1 MMEKGGVY
9 LGPRLRR
16 LRKDLGL
23 TQASMAS
30 DVGIS
35 PSYIALMERNQRP
48 VTAEVLIRLAKAY
61 RIDLPSLTE
70 DNSPD
75 LISRLRAAMKDPI
88 FADIEVSAIELADV
102 LSNFPGFTEAM
113 LRLYTAYKSEQFAL
127 ADQQQ
132 LAVFSGND
140 NTLTDPVAAVRAF
153 LAARRNFFPQLDT
166 IAETMSFDVSQA
178 GGLVAF
184 LRQRHGLSV
193 RRLPPDVM
201 MGSVRRLDRHRRE
214 ILLDDGL
221 DLASQNFQLAQQLA
235 YLEIDA
241 DLDKAIGA
249 GNLPSENARHL
260 AHRALA
266 GYFGAALLMPYAQF
280 ARAAE
285 TKRYDVEAISRQ
297 FNTSFEQTAH
307 RLTTLQK
314 PGQEC
319 IPFFFIRV
327 DSAGNVSKRL
337 DSASFPFA
345 RHGGGCP
352 LWSLHQVFSS
362 PRSVVTQWLELPDG
376 QRFFSIARTVSAG
389 GGSYSSTRVM
399 RAVALVCEAHYADRM
414 IYYERNSPPVYTP
427 IGISCRLCHRST
439 CTARSE
445 PPIGR
450 TILADGYR
458 RTEAPFGFSD

>member
-1 MMEKGGVY
+1 MEKNGVY

-23 TQASMAS
+23 TQATMAT
-30 DVGIS
+30 DIGIS

-61 RIDLPSLTE
+61 TIDLSTLTE
-70 DNSPD
+70 EQGSS
-75 LISRLRAAMKDPI
+75 LISRLKAAMKDPI
-88 FADIEVSAIELADV
+88 FADIEVSPVELADV

-113 LRLYTAYKSEQFAL
+113 LRLYTAYKSDQFAL

-132 LAVFSGND
+132 AGSVDRDAAS
-140 NTLTDPVAAVRAF
+140 DPVAAVRAF
-153 LAARRNFFPQLDT
+153 LAAHRNCFPHLDAA
-166 IAETMSFDVSQA
+166 AEGLAAEIVNN
-178 GGLVAF
+178 GGLQAF
-184 LRQRHGLSV
+184 LRQRHGLNV
-193 RRLPPDVM
+193 RRLPQDIM

-221 DLASQNFQLAQQLA
+221 DVASQNFQLAQQLA
-235 YLEIDA
+235 YLQVDDEIRKTVESGGLTSD
-241 DLDKAIGA
+241 
-249 GNLPSENARHL
+249 NARQL

-266 GYFGAALLMPYAQF
+266 GYFGAAILMPYAQF
-280 ARAAE
+280 VKAAE
-285 TKRYDVEAISRQ
+285 SKRYDVEAISRR

-319 IPFFFIRV
+319 VPFFFIRV

-337 DSASFPFA
+337 DSGNFPFA

-352 LWSLHQVFSS
+352 LWSLHQVFAL
-362 PRSVVTQWLELPDG
+362 PRAVVTQWLELPDG
-376 QRFFSIARTVSAG
+376 QRFFSIARTVSSG
-389 GGSYSSTRVM
+389 GGTYSSARVT
-399 RAVALVCEAHYADRM
+399 RAVALVCEAHHAERM
-414 IYYERNSPPVYTP
+414 VYCDQKSTPVYTP

-439 CTARSE
+439 CTSRSE

-450 TILADGYR
+450 SIRADEYR

>member
-1 MMEKGGVY
+1 
-9 LGPRLRR
+9 
-16 LRKDLGL
+16 
-23 TQASMAS
+23 MAT
-30 DVGIS
+30 DIGIS

-61 RIDLPSLTE
+61 TIDLSTLMEDKGPSLIGG
-70 DNSPD
+70 
-75 LISRLRAAMKDPI
+75 LKAAMKDPI
-88 FADIEVSAIELADV
+88 FADIEVSPIELADV

-113 LRLYTAYKSEQFAL
+113 LRLYTAYKSNQFAL

-132 LAVFSGND
+132 VAVD
-140 NTLTDPVAAVRAF
+140 PAKAAAAIDPVAAVRAF
-153 LAARRNFFPQLDT
+153 LAARRNCFPQLDAA
-166 IAETMSFDVSQA
+166 AETVASDVNNA
-178 GGLVAF
+178 GGLTAF
-184 LRQRHGLSV
+184 VKHKHGLNV
-193 RRLPPDVM
+193 RRLPQDVM

-221 DLASQNFQLAQQLA
+221 DAASQNFQLAQQLA
-235 YLEIDA
+235 YLEVDNEIRKTVDT
-241 DLDKAIGA
+241 
-249 GNLPSENARHL
+249 GNLLSENARHL

-266 GYFGAALLMPYAQF
+266 GYFGAAVLMPYAQF
-280 ARAAE
+280 AKSAE
-285 TKRYDVEAISRQ
+285 SKRYDVEAISRQ

-319 IPFFFIRV
+319 VPFFFIRV

-337 DSASFPFA
+337 DSANFPFA

-352 LWSLHQVFSS
+352 LWTLHQVFSS
-362 PRSVVTQWLELPDG
+362 PRTVVTQWLELPDG
-376 QRFFSIARTVSAG
+376 QRFFSIARTVSSG
-389 GGSYSSTRVM
+389 GGAYSAPRAT
-399 RAVALVCEAHYADRM
+399 RAVALVCEAHHAERM
-414 IYYERNSPPVYTP
+414 VYSQNSRPTYTP

-450 TILADGYR
+450 SILGDDYR

>member
-1 MMEKGGVY
+1 MEKSGVY

-23 TQASMAS
+23 TQAGMAS
-30 DVGIS
+30 DIGIS
-35 PSYIALMERNQRP
+35 SSYIALMERNQRP

-61 RIDLPSLTE
+61 AIDLSALTE
-70 DNSPD
+70 DAGPGLMN
-75 LISRLRAAMKDPI
+75 RLKAAMKDSI
-88 FADIEVSAIELADV
+88 FADIEISPVELSDV

-132 LAVFSGND
+132 AAAGSGGAD
-140 NTLTDPVAAVRAF
+140 AAGDPVTAVRVF
-153 LAARRNFFPQLDT
+153 LAARRNCFPHLDAA
-166 IAETMSFDVSQA
+166 AESMAADVNHV
-178 GGLVAF
+178 GGLQAF
-184 LRQRHGLSV
+184 FKQRHGLNV
-193 RRLPPDVM
+193 RRLPQDVM

-214 ILLDDGL
+214 ILIDDGL

-235 YLEIDA
+235 YLEVDEEIHKLVGSGHLSSD
-241 DLDKAIGA
+241 
-249 GNLPSENARHL
+249 NANQL

-266 GYFGAALLMPYAQF
+266 GYFAAALLMPYAQF
-280 ARAAE
+280 AKAAE
-285 TKRYDVEAISRQ
+285 AKRYDVEAISRQ

-319 IPFFFIRV
+319 VPFFFIRV
-327 DSAGNVSKRL
+327 DTAGNVSKRL
-337 DSASFPFA
+337 DSANFPFA

-352 LWSLHQVFSS
+352 LWSLHQVFTS
-362 PRSVVTQWLELPDG
+362 PRTVVTQWLELPDG
-376 QRFFSIARTVSAG
+376 QRFFSIARTVSSG
-389 GGSYSSTRVM
+389 GGTYSSARVT
-399 RAVALVCEAHYADRM
+399 RAVALVCEAHHAERM
-414 IYYERNSPPVYTP
+414 VYCDHAGTPAYTP
-427 IGISCRLCHRST
+427 IGISCRLCHRPT
-439 CTARSE
+439 CMSRSE

-450 TILADGYR
+450 SILADGYR

>member
-1 MMEKGGVY
+1 MEKIGVY

-23 TQASMAS
+23 TQATMAN

-61 RIDLPSLTE
+61 TIDLSSLTE
-70 DNSPD
+70 DKGPSLTN
-75 LISRLRAAMKDPI
+75 RLKATMKDPI
-88 FADIEVSAIELADV
+88 FTDIEISPVELTDV
-102 LSNFPGFTEAM
+102 LSNFPGFAEAM

-127 ADQQQ
+127 ADHQQS
-132 LAVFSGND
+132 AVG
-140 NTLTDPVAAVRAF
+140 TEGLGETADPVAAVRAF
-153 LAARRNFFPQLDT
+153 LAGHRNCFPHLDAA
-166 IAETMSFDVSQA
+166 AEGMAAVVHHA
-178 GGLVAF
+178 GGLQVF
-184 LRQRHGLSV
+184 LKQRHGLNV
-193 RRLPPDVM
+193 RRLPQDVM
-201 MGSVRRLDRHRRE
+201 MGSIRRLDRHRRE

-221 DLASQNFQLAQQLA
+221 DVASQNFQLAQQLA
-235 YLEIDA
+235 YLEA
-241 DLDKAIGA
+241 DGEITKIVESGRLSSD
-249 GNLPSENARHL
+249 NACQL

-280 ARAAE
+280 AKAAE
-285 TKRYDVEAISRQ
+285 SKRYDVEAISRQ

-319 IPFFFIRV
+319 VPFFFIRV
-327 DSAGNVSKRL
+327 DNAGNVSKRL
-337 DSASFPFA
+337 DSANFPFA

-352 LWSLHQVFSS
+352 LWSLHQVFTS
-362 PRSVVTQWLELPDG
+362 PREVVTQWLELPDG
-376 QRFFSIARTVSAG
+376 QRFFSIARTVSSG
-389 GGSYSSTRVM
+389 GGSYSSARVT
-399 RAVALVCEAHYADRM
+399 RAVALVCEAHYAERM
-414 IYYERNSPPVYTP
+414 IYSDRDSGPVYTP
-427 IGISCRLCHRST
+427 IGISCRLCHRPT
-439 CTARSE
+439 CTSRSE

-450 TILADGYR
+450 SILADGYR